1 MCLLLIYSPLWGSN
15 ANVNTNMIIN
25 TNTNTNTETVLEH
38 DPTKSLYLL
47 QKLSERDTNVHLNV
61 EAQMFFRNK

>member
-15 ANVNTNMIIN
+15 ANVNTGVNTNMITN

-38 DPTKSLYLL
+38 DPTKSPLVT
-47 QKLSERDTNVHLNV
+47 EII
-61 EAQMFFRNK
+61 

>member
-15 ANVNTNMIIN
+15 ANVNTNMITN

-38 DPTKSLYLL
+38 DPTKSPLVT
-47 QKLSERDTNVHLNV
+47 EII
-61 EAQMFFRNK
+61 